1 MGIIDLKAGENM
13 LVGIQEFIQNTY
25 HFLTEIINKDLIL
38 KVITKKGNVV
48 ILSEER
54 YDTMM
59 KMVEEN
65 MIVRSCSKE

>member
-1 MGIIDLKAGENM
+1 M

-25 HFLTEIINKDLIL
+25 HFLTEIIHKDLIL

-65 MIVRSCSKE
+65 MIVKSCSKE

>member
-1 MGIIDLKAGENM
+1 M

>member
-1 MGIIDLKAGENM
+1 M

-25 HFLTEIINKDLIL
+25 HFLTEIIHKDLIL
-38 KVITKKGNVV
+38 KVITKTGNVV

-59 KMVEEN
+59 KMFEEN

>member
-1 MGIIDLKAGENM
+1 M

-65 MIVRSCSKE
+65 MIVRLCSKE

>member
-1 MGIIDLKAGENM
+1 M

-25 HFLTEIINKDLIL
+25 HFLTEIIHKDLIL

>member
-1 MGIIDLKAGENM
+1 M

-25 HFLTEIINKDLIL
+25 HFLTEIIHKDLIL

-59 KMVEEN
+59 KMIEEN
-65 MIVRSCSKE
+65 MIVRSYSKE